1 MRVEN
6 FLYSAGYESL
16 MELSLEVH
24 LFHYMSSRSF
34 AAHQCLEVGLLSI
47 PFLFGFVIG
56 KDRVRGHFILQW
68 YSVLE
73 SVNRLMHPIISVSC
87 ARRLY

>member
-16 MELSLEVH
+16 MELILEVD

-34 AAHQCLEVGLLSI
+34 AAHKCLEIGLLSI
-47 PFLFGFVIG
+47 PFLLGFAIG
-56 KDRVRGHFILQW
+56 QDRVRGHFILQW
-68 YSVLE
+68 YSMLE
-73 SVNRLMHPIISVSC
+73 SVDRLMHPIISVSS